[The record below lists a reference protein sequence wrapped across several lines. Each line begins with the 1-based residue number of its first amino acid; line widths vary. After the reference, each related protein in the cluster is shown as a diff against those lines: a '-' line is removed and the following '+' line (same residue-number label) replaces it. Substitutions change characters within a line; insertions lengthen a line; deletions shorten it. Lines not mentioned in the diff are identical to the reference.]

1 MKSMTGFGVGEQS
14 LGDGKIVVEVRAL
27 NHRYVE
33 VRTSVAPELSCYG
46 FALEQVVRA
55 RLDRGRYDISVRLS
69 GHTPLAPR
77 LDLDRARASYAALTR
92 LRDELAPGS
101 ELPIAVLA
109 SVPELFSLPSPED
122 HHGLRDSLFQA
133 VHAALDD
140 LERMQRYEGDKMR
153 SELSD
158 CLDRL
163 RQLRVALDERCAG
176 QVTRARERLHDRL
189 ARLLGDQQLAV
200 DAGRLETEVA
210 ILADKSDVSEE
221 LVRLESHF
229 AQLEILLAGDESV
242 GRRVDFLLQEV
253 AREAN
258 TIASKGQDAAVSQL
272 IVEVKAEVER
282 MRQQAA
288 NVA

>member
-33 VRTSVAPELSCYG
+33 VRTSVAPELSCYA
-46 FALEQVVRA
+46 FALEQKARE
-55 RLDRGRYDISVRLS
+55 RLDRGRYDISVRLC
-69 GHTPLAPR
+69 GYTPLSPR
-77 LDLDRARASYAALTR
+77 LDVGRARAAYAAFAK
-92 LRDELAPGS
+92 LRDELAPSS
-101 ELPIAVLA
+101 ELPIGVMA

-122 HHGLRDSLFQA
+122 HHGLRESLLGALQS
-133 VHAALDD
+133 ALDD
-140 LERMQRYEGDKMR
+140 LERMQRYEGDEMR
-153 SELSD
+153 GELAS
-158 CLDRL
+158 CLDHL
-163 RQLRVALDERCAG
+163 RQLRVALAARCAG
-176 QVTRARERLHDRL
+176 QVGRARERLHERL

-200 DAGRLETEVA
+200 DAGRLEAEVA
-210 ILADKSDVSEE
+210 ILADRSDVSEE
-221 LVRLESHF
+221 LVRLDSHY
-229 AQLEILLAGDESV
+229 AQLDRLLASDEPV

-258 TIASKGQDAAVSQL
+258 TIASKGQNAAISQL